1 MTRNIDRETGM
12 SYSWLGDRFKLV
24 KTCRVNAAAALLI
37 IAFFAGA
44 LSSIIFSR
52 ALDVFVYGS

>member
-1 MTRNIDRETGM
+1 M

-24 KTCRVNAAAALLI
+24 KTCRVNTTAAFLI
-37 IAFFAGA
+37 VAFFAGA

-52 ALDVFVYGS
+52 ALDVFVYGN

>member
-1 MTRNIDRETGM
+1 M

-24 KTCRVNAAAALLI
+24 KTCRVNATAAFLI
-37 IAFFAGA
+37 VAFFAGA